1 MSTGPFFVQN
11 RDQRMTIIKTGSAR
25 TDTGGVG
32 DTLGPFQTELISDN
46 DSLTQF
52 GAFIETLSPGSS

>member
-1 MSTGPFFVQN
+1 
-11 RDQRMTIIKTGSAR
+11 MTIIKTGSAR

-32 DTLGPFQTELISDN
+32 DTPGPFQTELISDN

-52 GAFIETLSPGSS
+52 AAFIETLSPGSS